1 MFRSPTI
8 SQDQTILS
16 GPGGLED
23 TATLG
28 VLLVCLL
35 MERCLG
41 LLQAPRSRLC
51 CLLLEYWRVPLHL
64 VSCWSSLVLEGCLG
78 IYLLVFG
85 CLGLLQAS
93 LKQNLASGQVVLGD
107 TATLIVLL
115 VLCYLHFGLLDWK
128 YGGVFRFPTVSQD
141 QTILSGPGGLEGA
154 AALRDLLVS
163 FTFVLDWRC
172 DRVFRS
178 PAFSQP

>member
-1 MFRSPTI
+1 M
-8 SQDQTILS
+8 LS
-16 GPGGLED
+16 GPGGLEG

-35 MERCLG
+35 VEGCLG
-41 LLQAPRSRLC
+41 LLQAPRSRPC
-51 CLLLEYWRVPLHL
+51 CLVLEDWRTPLHL
-64 VSCWSSLVLEGCLG
+64 VSCWSICWWKGVSV
-78 IYLLVFG
+78 YLLVVG

-93 LKQNLASGQVVLGD
+93 LKQNIASGQVGLGD

-115 VLCYLHFGLLDWK
+115 VLCYLHFGLLDWR

-154 AALRDLLVS
+154 AAFRDLLVS

-172 DRVFRS
+172 DRVSRS
-178 PAFSQP
+178 PAVSQV